1 MSTREV
7 LLAGALA
14 AMTGLLGS
22 QTIAREAQLANP
34 AASQTPLL
42 HGATGW
48 LNSPPLIEG
57 AVRGK
62 VILVDFWT
70 YTCVNWRRTL
80 PYLRAWAEKY
90 QNQGLVVI
98 GVHTP
103 EFSFEKD
110 VDNVRR
116 A

>member
-1 MSTREV
+1 MKTREV
-7 LLAGALA
+7 LVAGTCA
-14 AMTGLLGS
+14 AMAWLVSS
-22 QTIAREAQLANP
+22 QTIAREAQSASP
-34 AASQTPLL
+34 GASQAPLL

-48 LNSPPLIEG
+48 LNSPPLTEG

-80 PYLRAWAEKY
+80 PYVRAWAEKY
-90 QNQGLVVI
+90 QNHGLVVI

-103 EFSFEKD
+103 EFGFEKD
-110 VDNVRR
+110 IDN
-116 A
+116 